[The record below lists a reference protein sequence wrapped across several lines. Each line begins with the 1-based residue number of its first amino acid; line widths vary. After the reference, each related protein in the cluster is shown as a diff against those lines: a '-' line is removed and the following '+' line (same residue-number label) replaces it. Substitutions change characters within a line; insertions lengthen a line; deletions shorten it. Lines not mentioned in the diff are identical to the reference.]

1 MQAHNLSKSNNKK
14 AKRIGRG
21 GKRGSYSG
29 RGIKGQKSRAGRK
42 IRPQI
47 RDIIKKI
54 HKRRGYGRNRS
65 RSVNPANLKP
75 QVVNL
80 GDLEKKFSALGG
92 SASGGKDIIHITPQ
106 ILVEAGLI
114 KKTQGNKM
122 PKVKILGAGKPARP
136 AGGLTKKLSFDKNL
150 IMSESVKK
158 HVEQI

>member
-1 MQAHNLSKSNNKK
+1 MQLHEAKSHTLFRSK
-14 AKRIGRG
+14 KRVGRG
-21 GKRGSYSG
+21 GKRGKTSG
-29 RGIKGQKSRAGRK
+29 RGTKGQKARAGRK

-65 RSVNPANLKP
+65 RSINPRNVKP

-80 GDLEKKFSALGG
+80 GDLNKKL
-92 SASGGKDIIHITPQ
+92 KDGEVVTKELLI
-106 ILVEAGLI
+106 ERGLI
-114 KKTQGNKM
+114 EFNG
-122 PKVKILGAGKPARP
+122 PVKILG
-136 AGGLTKKLSFDKNL
+136 GGRLTKKLSFDKNL

>member
-1 MQAHNLSKSNNKK
+1 MQVHNLLKSNNKK

-29 RGIKGQKSRAGRK
+29 RGIKGQKSRAGRR

-54 HKRRGYGRNRS
+54 HKRRGYGRNRG

-80 GDLEKKFSALGG
+80 GDLEKKF
-92 SASGGKDIIHITPQ
+92 KDGE
-106 ILVEAGLI
+106 LVTKELLIKRGLI
-114 KKTQGNKM
+114 EFNG
-122 PKVKILGAGKPARP
+122 PVKILGG
-136 AGGLTKKLSFDKNL
+136 GGLTKKLSFDKDL
-150 IMSESVKK
+150 LMSESVKK
-158 HVEQI
+158 HVGQI

>member
-1 MQAHNLSKSNNKK
+1 MQVHNLLKSNNKK

-29 RGIKGQKSRAGRK
+29 RGIKGQKSRAGRR

-80 GDLEKKFSALGG
+80 GDLEKKF
-92 SASGGKDIIHITPQ
+92 KDGE
-106 ILVEAGLI
+106 LVTKELLIKRGLI
-114 KKTQGNKM
+114 EFNG
-122 PKVKILGAGKPARP
+122 PVKILG
-136 AGGLTKKLSFDKNL
+136 GGRLTKKLSFDKNL